1 MRSGGNDGKMP
12 NGRWAGGGM
21 ARPREFEEGAVLD
34 AAVRCF
40 WKQGYEAT
48 SVRDQVAHTGITAAS
63 LYNAFGDKRALYEK
77 ALDHYVE
84 ESIVD
89 RIRRCESLPPLRALE
104 A

>member
-1 MRSGGNDGKMP
+1 MAKMLHWQSV
-12 NGRWAGGGM
+12 GAGM
-21 ARPREFEEGAVLD
+21 ARPREFDEGAVLD
-34 AAVRCF
+34 AAVLCF

-48 SVRDQVAHTGITAAS
+48 SVRDLVAHTGITAAS

-89 RIRRCESLPPLRALE
+89 RIRRCEVLAAAPGDRGFF
-104 A
+104 